1 MTRTKVRKDASQSG
15 GELNFQTY
23 QNLLE
28 QRAKID
34 KDIFK
39 LQTKFFKVISKK
51 KGIVSSERVKY
62 VPRKNNTLILVE
74 AIRKSM
80 SPNKEMTMID
90 ILKCMEQKKSYRTDS
105 TYFYTMVNN
114 KLNRDHQIKKISRG
128 VFMYIPHKKRR
139 RKTKVIVA

>member
-90 ILKCMEQKKSYRTDS
+90 ILK
-105 TYFYTMVNN
+105 
-114 KLNRDHQIKKISRG
+114 
-128 VFMYIPHKKRR
+128 
-139 RKTKVIVA
+139 